1 MKKVIKNRFSK
12 IGKFMARNMLG
23 FIIGGV
29 VFGAAGVSAAILMS
43 ASEISYKDTTVQEAL
58 DDLYTKASEVTDNSK
73 CESVA
78 KPVIKEGLIPVV
90 IEDDGTVKVVNEN
103 DSNWYNYCNKI
114 WANAVIL
121 NTDESYNVGDVI
133 PESAIRAYFVWIPKY
148 KYQLW
153 NVDVTGTTEL
163 AHSIDIIFD
172 TTNTTDTSTSCATPM
187 TSGETGNCSNGKYMT
202 HPAFISMDVNGFWV
216 GKYELTGS
224 IDNLTVKPNSV
235 SLKSQ
240 TVASFF
246 SAMYKFN
253 RDLDSHMMK
262 NTEWGA
268 VAYLSHSKFGID
280 KEININNNSAYKTGY
295 SAKLTTQQG
304 TYPGECGDGG
314 NYNVAYNTTIGYL
327 ASTTGNISGI
337 YDMAGGAHEYMASY
351 RSGASVPSG
360 DAKYFDVYNR
370 ASAENTYNYR
380 ILGDAT
386 GEMGP
391 IINYKDG
398 DGSARY
404 HNKWYGD
411 FSYFVASTDPW
422 FVRGGHYDGG
432 VLAGQ
437 FNFSRSAGAADG
449 RNGSRLVLA
458 AK

>member
-1 MKKVIKNRFSK
+1 MRKAIGSKFSK

-43 ASEISYKDTTVQEAL
+43 ASEVSYKDTTVQNAL
-58 DDLYTKASEVTDNSK
+58 DDLYTKASKVTGNSK

-78 KPVIKEGLIPVV
+78 KPVLKDGLIPVN
-90 IEDDGTVKVVNEN
+90 IADNGTVTYANSE
-103 DSNWYNYCNKI
+103 SGWYNYCKKE

-121 NTDESYNVGDVI
+121 NSGDYKVGDTI

-187 TSGETGNCSNGKYMT
+187 TSGSTGNCSNGKYMT

-246 SAMYKFN
+246 SAMYNFN
-253 RDLDSHMMK
+253 RNLDSHMMK

-304 TYPGECGDGG
+304 TYPGEYGDGG

-360 DAKYFDVYNR
+360 DAKYFDVYNG
-370 ASAENTYNYR
+370 ASAVNTYNYR

-398 DGSARY
+398 DGNARY

-411 FSYFVASTDPW
+411 HSNFVDSTNPW
-422 FVRGGHYDGG
+422 FSRGGAYDDG

-437 FNFSRSAGAADG
+437 FYFSRNTGAAYG
-449 RNGSRLVLA
+449 NFGSRLVLA

>member
-1 MKKVIKNRFSK
+1 MRKVIRSRFSK
-12 IGKFMARNMLG
+12 IGKFMAKNMLG
-23 FIIGGV
+23 FVIGGV
-29 VFGAAGVSAAILMS
+29 VFGAIGVSAAIVMS

-78 KPVIKEGLIPVV
+78 KPVLKGGLIPVN
-90 IEDDGTVKVVNEN
+90 IADNGTVTYANSE
-103 DSNWYNYCNKI
+103 SGWYNYCEKE

-121 NTDESYNVGDVI
+121 NSGDYKVGDTI

-314 NYNVAYNTTIGYL
+314 NYNVSYNTTIGYL

-360 DAKYFDVYNR
+360 DAKYFDAYNGS
-370 ASAENTYNYR
+370 SAINTYNYR

-391 IINYKDG
+391 IRNYNDG
-398 DGSARY
+398 DGNARY

-411 FSYFVASTDPW
+411 YSSFVDSTYPW
-422 FVRGGHYDGG
+422 FSRGGYYGYG

-437 FNFSRSAGAADG
+437 FNFARSTGAADG
-449 RNGSRLVLA
+449 NFGSRLVLA